1 MRKLLLL
8 LCFVAFAA
16 VSDAQMIITSRMELG
31 SPYDYALSIP
41 KEFSYDGKPLITM
54 YDNSDEKNLLVY
66 DENLNLVKQVDM
78 TKRFSFDYSLT
89 YQDKVRHVNNV
100 KEKDKTQRSLNMN
113 FERWFSNQ
121 LNFDPSFS
129 SDAITIQLQDNG
141 DSIITLSSTYA
152 PRYSSI
158 EDLYYAYNTFGR
170 KFPKI
175 YWLASKGNMFE
186 CKTNYEVEYS
196 DWQVTNTYTQN
207 KQKTLDRLRLCNIN
221 LNYGDGRANYYFI
234 ASQTLFNT
242 DADFEYIIP
251 KFKLSK
257 NSNVMGYSSDINT
270 SYNSET
276 IDTIQTVCTSEE
288 SNFYLIGF
296 QIVSSDGNVI
306 KDIDFDTGEGVGD
319 IDLDHAFVI
328 TIGSNT
334 YLAFD
339 GYDSNDKRATL
350 FYKINR
356 TTSDI
361 KKVKVAS
368 NSMLV
373 SSTTLKHNAIV
384 YINFTDENLGGSNI
398 VVTSTNGVNVKQVAV
413 PSNQKSVQ
421 FGFTGNAGVY
431 CVSRIQKGKISEV
444 KKVLIK

>member
-16 VSDAQMIITSRMELG
+16 VSDAQMVITSRMELG
-31 SPYDYALSIP
+31 RPYDYALSIP

-54 YDNSDEKNLLVY
+54 YDNSDKKNLLIY

-78 TKRFSFDYSLT
+78 TKSFSFDYSLT
-89 YQDKVRHVNNV
+89 YQDEVRHVNNV
-100 KEKDKTQRSLNMN
+100 KEVDKTQTSLNMP
-113 FERWFSNQ
+113 FEKWQSRQSM
-121 LNFDPSFS
+121 LDPSFTPS
-129 SDAITIQLQDNG
+129 ALTIQVQENG
-141 DSIITLSSTYA
+141 DSVITYKSNYA
-152 PRYSSI
+152 NY
-158 EDLYYAYNTFGR
+158 EYLYFAYNSFGV
-170 KFPKI
+170 KYPKL
-175 YWLASKGNMFE
+175 YWLASKGNMYE

-207 KQKTLDRLRLCNIN
+207 KQKSLDRLRLCNIN
-221 LNYGDGRANYYFI
+221 LNSGDGRANYYFI
-234 ASQTLFNT
+234 ASQTLFNN
-242 DADFEYIIP
+242 DEDFEYIIP

-257 NSNVMGYSSDINT
+257 NSNVMGYSSEINT
-270 SYNSET
+270 GYNSEA
-276 IDTIQTVCTSEE
+276 IDTIQTVCTSED

-296 QIVSSDGNVI
+296 QIVSSEGNVI
-306 KDIDFDTGEGVGD
+306 KDIDFDSGEGVGS
-319 IDLDHAFVI
+319 IDLDHAYVI

-339 GYDSNDKRATL
+339 GYDSDNKQATL

-368 NSMLV
+368 NSMFV
-373 SSTTLKHNAIV
+373 SSTAQNHNAIV
-384 YINFTDENLGGSNI
+384 NINFTDENNGGSNI
-398 VVTSTNGVNVKQVAV
+398 VVTSANGVNVKQVAV
-413 PSNQKSVQ
+413 LSNQKNVQ
-421 FGFTGNAGVY
+421 FSFTGNAGVY

-444 KKVLIK
+444 KKVMIK

>member
-16 VSDAQMIITSRMELG
+16 VSDAQMVITSRMELG

-54 YDNSDEKNLLVY
+54 YDNSDEKNLLIY

-78 TKRFSFDYSLT
+78 TKSFSFDYSLT
-89 YQDKVRHVNNV
+89 YQDEVRHVNNV
-100 KEKDKTQRSLNMN
+100 KEVDKTQTSLNMP
-113 FERWFSNQ
+113 FEKWQSRQSM
-121 LNFDPSFS
+121 LDPSFTPS
-129 SDAITIQLQDNG
+129 ALTIQVQENG
-141 DSIITLSSTYA
+141 DSVITYKSNYA
-152 PRYSSI
+152 NY
-158 EDLYYAYNTFGR
+158 EYLYFAYNSFGV
-170 KFPKI
+170 KYPKL
-175 YWLASKGNMFE
+175 YWLASKGNMYE

-207 KQKTLDRLRLCNIN
+207 KQKSLDRLRLCNIN
-221 LNYGDGRANYYFI
+221 LNSGDGRANYYFI
-234 ASQTLFNT
+234 ASQTLFNN
-242 DADFEYIIP
+242 DEDFEYIIP

-257 NSNVMGYSSDINT
+257 NSNVMGYSSEINT
-270 SYNSET
+270 GYNSEA
-276 IDTIQTVCTSEE
+276 IDTIQTVCTSED

-296 QIVSSDGNVI
+296 QIVSSEGNVI
-306 KDIDFDTGEGVGD
+306 KDIDFDSGEGVGS
-319 IDLDHAFVI
+319 IDLDHAYVI

-339 GYDSNDKRATL
+339 GYDSDNKQATL

-368 NSMLV
+368 NSMFV
-373 SSTTLKHNAIV
+373 SSTAQNHNAIV
-384 YINFTDENLGGSNI
+384 NINFTDENNGGSNI
-398 VVTSTNGVNVKQVAV
+398 VVTSANGVNVKQVAV

-421 FGFTGNAGVY
+421 FSFTGNAGVY

-444 KKVLIK
+444 KKVMIK

>member
-1 MRKLLLL
+1 MRKLLLSLYL
-8 LCFVAFAA
+8 LAFAT
-16 VSDAQMIITSRMELG
+16 VSEAQMVVTSRMELG

-54 YDNSDEKNLLVY
+54 YDNSGEKNLLIY
-66 DENLNLVKQVDM
+66 DENLNLIKQVDM
-78 TKRFSFDYSLT
+78 TKSFSFDYSLK
-89 YQDKVRHVNNV
+89 YQDERRHVNNV
-100 KEKDKTQRSLNMN
+100 KEVGKTQTCLNIPFGEWESRQSM
-113 FERWFSNQ
+113 
-121 LNFDPSFS
+121 LDPSFTPS
-129 SDAITIQLQDNG
+129 ALTIQVQENG
-141 DSIITLSSTYA
+141 DSVITYKSNYTSYE
-152 PRYSSI
+152 Y
-158 EDLYYAYNTFGR
+158 LYFAYNTFGV
-170 KFPKI
+170 KYPKL
-175 YWLASKGNMFE
+175 YWLASKGNMYE

-196 DWQVTNTYTQN
+196 DWQVINTYTQN
-207 KQKTLDRLRLCNIN
+207 IHEKLDRLRLCNIN
-221 LNYGDGRANYYFI
+221 LNSGDGRANYYFI
-234 ASQTLFNT
+234 VSQTLFNN

-251 KFKLSK
+251 KFKLSQ
-257 NSNVMGYSSDINT
+257 NSNVMGYSSEINT
-270 SYNSET
+270 GYNNET
-276 IDTIQTVCTSEE
+276 IDTIQTVCNSEE

-296 QIVSSDGNVI
+296 QIVSSEGNVI
-306 KDIDFDTGEGVGD
+306 NDINFDTGEGVSG
-319 IDLDHAFVI
+319 IDLDHAYVI

-373 SSTTLKHNAIV
+373 SSTAQEHNAIV
-384 YINFTDENLGGSNI
+384 NINFTDENNCGSNI
-398 VVTSTNGVNVKQVAV
+398 VVTSTNGVNVKQVTV

-421 FGFTGNAGVY
+421 FNFAGNTGIY
-431 CVSRIQKGKISEV
+431 CISRVQKGKIIEV

>member
-16 VSDAQMIITSRMELG
+16 VSDAQMVITSRMELG

-54 YDNSDEKNLLVY
+54 YDNSDEKNLLIY
-66 DENLNLVKQVDM
+66 DHNLNLVKQVDM
-78 TKRFSFDYSLT
+78 TKSFSFDYSLT
-89 YQDKVRHVNNV
+89 YQDEVRHVNNV
-100 KEKDKTQRSLNMN
+100 KEVDKTQTSLNMP
-113 FERWFSNQ
+113 FEKWQSRQSM
-121 LNFDPSFS
+121 LDPSFTPS
-129 SDAITIQLQDNG
+129 ALTIQVQENG
-141 DSIITLSSTYA
+141 DSVITYKSNYA
-152 PRYSSI
+152 NY
-158 EDLYYAYNTFGR
+158 EYLYFAYNSFGV
-170 KFPKI
+170 KYPKL
-175 YWLASKGNMFE
+175 YWLASKGNMYE

-207 KQKTLDRLRLCNIN
+207 KQKSLDRLRLCNIN
-221 LNYGDGRANYYFI
+221 LNSGDGRANYYFI
-234 ASQTLFNT
+234 ASQTLFNN
-242 DADFEYIIP
+242 DEDFEYIIP

-257 NSNVMGYSSDINT
+257 NSNVMGYSSEINT
-270 SYNSET
+270 GYNSEA
-276 IDTIQTVCTSEE
+276 IDTIQTVCTSED

-296 QIVSSDGNVI
+296 QIVSSEGNVI
-306 KDIDFDTGEGVGD
+306 KDIDFDSGEGVGS
-319 IDLDHAFVI
+319 IDLDHAYVI

-339 GYDSNDKRATL
+339 GYDSDNKQATL

-368 NSMLV
+368 NSMFV
-373 SSTTLKHNAIV
+373 SSTAQNHNAIV
-384 YINFTDENLGGSNI
+384 NINFTDENNGGSNI
-398 VVTSTNGVNVKQVAV
+398 VVTSANGVNVKQVAV

-421 FGFTGNAGVY
+421 FSFTGNAGVY

-444 KKVLIK
+444 KKVMIK

>member
-16 VSDAQMIITSRMELG
+16 VSDAQMVITSRMELG
-31 SPYDYALSIP
+31 RPYDYALSIP

-54 YDNSDEKNLLVY
+54 YDNSDEKNLLIY

-78 TKRFSFDYSLT
+78 TKSFYFDYSLT
-89 YQDKVRHVNNV
+89 YQDEVRHVNNV
-100 KEKDKTQRSLNMN
+100 KEVDKTQTSLNMP
-113 FERWFSNQ
+113 FEEWQSRQSM
-121 LNFDPSFS
+121 LDPSFTPS
-129 SDAITIQLQDNG
+129 ALTIQVQENG
-141 DSIITLSSTYA
+141 DSVITYKSNYTSYE
-152 PRYSSI
+152 Y
-158 EDLYYAYNTFGR
+158 LYFAYNTFGV
-170 KFPKI
+170 KYPKL
-175 YWLASKGNMFE
+175 YWLASKGNMYE

-207 KQKTLDRLRLCNIN
+207 KQKKLDYLRLCNIN
-221 LNYGDGRANYYFI
+221 LNSGDGRANYYFV

-251 KFKLSK
+251 KFKLSN
-257 NSNVMGYSSDINT
+257 NSNVMGYSSEINT
-270 SYNSET
+270 GYNSEN
-276 IDTIQTVCTSEE
+276 IDTIQTTCTSDEY
-288 SNFYLIGF
+288 NFYLIGF
-296 QIVSSDGNVI
+296 QIVSSEGNVI
-306 KDIDFDTGEGVGD
+306 KDIDFDTGEGVRG
-319 IDLDHAFVI
+319 IDLDYAYVI

-339 GYDSNDKRATL
+339 GYDSDKKQATL

-368 NSMLV
+368 NSMFV
-373 SSTTLKHNAIV
+373 SSTAQNHNAIV
-384 YINFTDENLGGSNI
+384 NINFTDENNGGSNI
-398 VVTSTNGVNVKQVAV
+398 VITSANGVNVKQVAV

-421 FGFTGNAGVY
+421 FSFTGNAGIY

-444 KKVLIK
+444 KKLLIK

>member
-16 VSDAQMIITSRMELG
+16 VSDAQMVITSRMELG
-31 SPYDYALSIP
+31 RPYDYALSIP

-54 YDNSDEKNLLVY
+54 YDNSDEKNLLIY

-78 TKRFSFDYSLT
+78 TKSFSFDYSLT
-89 YQDKVRHVNNV
+89 YQDEVRHVNNV
-100 KEKDKTQRSLNMN
+100 KEVDKTQTSLNMP
-113 FERWFSNQ
+113 FEEWQSRQSM
-121 LNFDPSFS
+121 LDPSFTPS
-129 SDAITIQLQDNG
+129 ALTIQVQENG
-141 DSIITLSSTYA
+141 DSVITYKSNYTSYE
-152 PRYSSI
+152 Y
-158 EDLYYAYNTFGR
+158 LYFAYNSFGV
-170 KFPKI
+170 KYPKL
-175 YWLASKGNMFE
+175 YWLASKGNMYE

-207 KQKTLDRLRLCNIN
+207 KQKSLDRLRLCNIN
-221 LNYGDGRANYYFI
+221 LNSGDGRANYYFI
-234 ASQTLFNT
+234 ASQTLFNN
-242 DADFEYIIP
+242 DEDFEYIIP
-251 KFKLSK
+251 KYKLSK
-257 NSNVMGYSSDINT
+257 NSNVGGYPSDIYT
-270 SYNSET
+270 GDKDES
-276 IDTIQTVCTSEE
+276 IDTVQTTCISEE
-288 SNFYLIGF
+288 SNLYLAGF
-296 QIVSSDGNVI
+296 QVVSSEGNVI
-306 KDIDFDTGEGVGD
+306 SNIDFDAGEGVSS
-319 IDLDHAFVI
+319 IDLDYAYVI

-373 SSTTLKHNAIV
+373 SSTAQEHNAIV
-384 YINFTDENLGGSNI
+384 NINFTDENNGGSII
-398 VVTSTNGVNVKQVAV
+398 VVTSANGVNIKQVAV
-413 PSNQKSVQ
+413 PSNQKNVQ
-421 FGFTGNAGVY
+421 FSFTGNAGVY

-444 KKVLIK
+444 KKVMIK

>member
-8 LCFVAFAA
+8 LCFVAFAT
-16 VSDAQMIITSRMELG
+16 VSDAQMVITSRMELG

-54 YDNSDEKNLLVY
+54 YDNSDEKNLLIY

-78 TKRFSFDYSLT
+78 TKSFSFDYSLT
-89 YQDKVRHVNNV
+89 YQDEVRHVNNV
-100 KEKDKTQRSLNMN
+100 KEVDKTQTSLNMP
-113 FERWFSNQ
+113 FEEWQSRQSM
-121 LNFDPSFS
+121 LDPSFTPS
-129 SDAITIQLQDNG
+129 ALTIQVQENG
-141 DSIITLSSTYA
+141 DSVITYKSNYTNYE
-152 PRYSSI
+152 Y
-158 EDLYYAYNTFGR
+158 LYFAYNTFGV
-170 KFPKI
+170 KYPKL
-175 YWLASKGNMFE
+175 YWLASKGNMYE

-207 KQKTLDRLRLCNIN
+207 KQKSLDRLRLCNIN

-234 ASQTLFNT
+234 ASQTLFNN
-242 DADFEYIIP
+242 DEDFEYIIP

-257 NSNVMGYSSDINT
+257 NSNVMGYSSEINT
-270 SYNSET
+270 GYNSEA
-276 IDTIQTVCTSEE
+276 IDTIQTVCTSED

-296 QIVSSDGNVI
+296 QIVSSEGNVI
-306 KDIDFDTGEGVGD
+306 KDIDFDSGEGVGS
-319 IDLDHAFVI
+319 IDLDHAYVI

-373 SSTTLKHNAIV
+373 SSTAQEHNAIIN
-384 YINFTDENLGGSNI
+384 INFTDENNGGSNI

-421 FGFTGNAGVY
+421 FSFTGNAGVY

-444 KKVLIK
+444 KKVMIK

>member
-16 VSDAQMIITSRMELG
+16 VSDAQMVITSRMELG
-31 SPYDYALSIP
+31 RPYDYALSIP

-54 YDNSDEKNLLVY
+54 YDNSDEKNLLIY

-78 TKRFSFDYSLT
+78 TKSFYFDYSLT
-89 YQDKVRHVNNV
+89 YQDEVRHVNNV
-100 KEKDKTQRSLNMN
+100 KEVDKTQTSLNMP
-113 FERWFSNQ
+113 FEEWQSRQSM
-121 LNFDPSFS
+121 LDPSFTPS
-129 SDAITIQLQDNG
+129 ALTIQVQENG
-141 DSIITLSSTYA
+141 DSVITYKSNYTSYE
-152 PRYSSI
+152 Y
-158 EDLYYAYNTFGR
+158 LYFAYNTFGV
-170 KFPKI
+170 KYPKL
-175 YWLASKGNMFE
+175 YWLASKGNMYE

-207 KQKTLDRLRLCNIN
+207 KQKKLDYLRLCNIN
-221 LNYGDGRANYYFI
+221 LNSGDGRANYYFV

-251 KFKLSK
+251 KFKLSN
-257 NSNVMGYSSDINT
+257 NSNVMGYSSEINT
-270 SYNSET
+270 GYNSEN
-276 IDTIQTVCTSEE
+276 IDTIQTTCTSDEY
-288 SNFYLIGF
+288 NFYLIGF
-296 QIVSSDGNVI
+296 QIVSSEGNVI
-306 KDIDFDTGEGVGD
+306 KDIDFDTGEGVRG
-319 IDLDHAFVI
+319 IDLDYAYVI

-339 GYDSNDKRATL
+339 GYDSDNKQATL

-368 NSMLV
+368 NSMFV
-373 SSTTLKHNAIV
+373 SSTAQNHNTIV
-384 YINFTDENLGGSNI
+384 NINFTDENNGGSNI
-398 VVTSTNGVNVKQVAV
+398 VITSANGVNVKQVAV

-421 FGFTGNAGVY
+421 FSFTGNAGIY

-444 KKVLIK
+444 KKLLIK

>member
-1 MRKLLLL
+1 MRKLLLSLYL
-8 LCFVAFAA
+8 LAFAT
-16 VSDAQMIITSRMELG
+16 VSEAQMVVTSRMELG

-54 YDNSDEKNLLVY
+54 YDNSDEKNLLIY
-66 DENLNLVKQVDM
+66 DENLNLIKQVDM
-78 TKRFSFDYSLT
+78 TKSFSFDYSLK
-89 YQDKVRHVNNV
+89 YQDERRHVNNV
-100 KEKDKTQRSLNMN
+100 KEVGKTQTCLNMP
-113 FERWFSNQ
+113 FGEWESRQSK
-121 LNFDPSFS
+121 LDPSFTPS
-129 SDAITIQLQDNG
+129 ALTIQVQENG
-141 DSIITLSSTYA
+141 DSVITYKSNYTSYE
-152 PRYSSI
+152 Y
-158 EDLYYAYNTFGR
+158 LYFAYNTFGV
-170 KFPKI
+170 KYPKL
-175 YWLASKGNMFE
+175 YWLASKGNMYE

-196 DWQVTNTYTQN
+196 DWQVINTYTQN
-207 KQKTLDRLRLCNIN
+207 IHEKLDRLRLCNIN
-221 LNYGDGRANYYFI
+221 LNSGDGRANYYFI
-234 ASQTLFNT
+234 VSQTLFNN

-251 KFKLSK
+251 KFKLSQ
-257 NSNVMGYSSDINT
+257 NSNVMGYSSEINT
-270 SYNSET
+270 GYNNET
-276 IDTIQTVCTSEE
+276 IDTIRTVCNSEE

-296 QIVSSDGNVI
+296 QIVSSEGNVI
-306 KDIDFDTGEGVGD
+306 NDINFDTGEGVSG
-319 IDLDHAFVI
+319 IDLDHAYVI

-373 SSTTLKHNAIV
+373 SSTVQEHNAIV
-384 YINFTDENLGGSNI
+384 NINFTDENNGGSNI
-398 VVTSTNGVNVKQVAV
+398 VVTSTNGVNVKQVTV

-421 FGFTGNAGVY
+421 FNFAGNAGVY
-431 CVSRIQKGKISEV
+431 CISRVQKGKISEV

>member
-16 VSDAQMIITSRMELG
+16 VSDAQMVITSRMELG
-31 SPYDYALSIP
+31 RPYDYALSIP

-54 YDNSDEKNLLVY
+54 YDNSDEKNLLIY

-78 TKRFSFDYSLT
+78 TKSFYFDYSLT
-89 YQDKVRHVNNV
+89 YQDEVRHVNNV
-100 KEKDKTQRSLNMN
+100 KEVDKTQTSLNMP
-113 FERWFSNQ
+113 FEEWQSRQSM
-121 LNFDPSFS
+121 LDPSFTPS
-129 SDAITIQLQDNG
+129 ALTIQVQENG
-141 DSIITLSSTYA
+141 DSVITYKSNYTSYE
-152 PRYSSI
+152 Y
-158 EDLYYAYNTFGR
+158 LYFAYNTFGV
-170 KFPKI
+170 KYPKL
-175 YWLASKGNMFE
+175 YWLASKGNMYE

-207 KQKTLDRLRLCNIN
+207 KQKKLDYLRLCNIN
-221 LNYGDGRANYYFI
+221 LNSGDGRANYYFV

-251 KFKLSK
+251 KFKLSN
-257 NSNVMGYSSDINT
+257 NSNVMGYSSEINT
-270 SYNSET
+270 GYNSEN
-276 IDTIQTVCTSEE
+276 IDTIQTTCTSDEY
-288 SNFYLIGF
+288 NFYLIGF
-296 QIVSSDGNVI
+296 QIVSSEGNVI
-306 KDIDFDTGEGVGD
+306 KDIDFDTGEGVRG
-319 IDLDHAFVI
+319 IDLDYAYVI

-339 GYDSNDKRATL
+339 GYDSDNKQATL

-368 NSMLV
+368 NSMFV
-373 SSTTLKHNAIV
+373 SSTAQNHNAIV
-384 YINFTDENLGGSNI
+384 NINFTDENNGGSNI
-398 VVTSTNGVNVKQVAV
+398 VITSANGVNVKQVAV

-421 FGFTGNAGVY
+421 FSFTGNAGIY

-444 KKVLIK
+444 KKLLIK